1 MTGRTPEPA
10 QTPAT
15 PFATGA
21 ADGEG
26 DYPRP
31 FVSVDVVI
39 LTLRHGQLF
48 VLLIRRG
55 AEPFRG
61 AWALPGGY
69 IHPGEDADLDA
80 AARRILQEKAG
91 IESPYVEQ
99 LQGFGNGRRDPRGW
113 SATFAYFALI
123 ESDDLILKK
132 GADAEEVAWW
142 ELSDDDVGIELAF
155 DHTEI
160 VAAAVT
166 RLRNKVE
173 YTSLPVH
180 LLPAKFTLPDLQRVY
195 EQILGRRIDKSAFRK
210 RIAEADF
217 LEPVPGEKR
226 PASHRPAQIY
236 QIKRGLTTIFFD
248 RTI

>member
-1 MTGRTPEPA
+1 M
-10 QTPAT
+10 PAT
-15 PFATGA
+15 AT
-21 ADGEG
+21 GEG

-31 FVSVDVVI
+31 FVSVDVAI
-39 LTLRHGQLF
+39 LSLRRDRLF
-48 VLLIRRG
+48 VLLIKRG
-55 AEPFRG
+55 AEPFHG

-69 IHPGEDADLDA
+69 IHPDEDADLDA
-80 AARRILQEKAG
+80 AARRILRQKAG
-91 IESPYVEQ
+91 IASPYVEQ

-123 ESDDLILKK
+123 ESEHLVLKK
-132 GADAEEVAWW
+132 GANADEVGWW
-142 ELSDDDVGIELAF
+142 EVSDGHVAAELAF
-155 DHTEI
+155 DHAEI
-160 VAAAVT
+160 LAAAVT

-226 PASHRPAQIY
+226 PASNRPAQMY